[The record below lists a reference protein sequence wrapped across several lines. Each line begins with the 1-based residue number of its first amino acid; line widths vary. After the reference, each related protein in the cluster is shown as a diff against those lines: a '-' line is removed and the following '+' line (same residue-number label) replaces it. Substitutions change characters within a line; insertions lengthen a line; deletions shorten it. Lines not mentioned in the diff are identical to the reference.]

1 MERASM
7 EIRRLHYFVRT
18 AELGSLCRASDVLR
32 IAQPALTRQVRLL
45 EEELGVTLFTRT
57 RRGMRLTE
65 EGEQLLADVIGPL
78 RQLDTALQNIR
89 SVASGLSGN
98 VTVGM
103 TPTVAYVLA
112 EPLIERMAIQAP
124 NVAVRIAEGSAL
136 HLGEG
141 VTSGEL
147 DMALLHDAPHDPR
160 LVIRELLTEEMV
172 VIGPPDSGLSPD
184 RLLDIDEL
192 TRLPLILPNPRNGL
206 RSVTERYAARFNVRF
221 HIKHVIDSFPVL
233 KDMVG
238 KGHGYTILP
247 LSSVLREVEAG
258 TLAWSPVDNPSRRTL
273 VLATGTHARGPRVL
287 ARLEQVVEDL
297 LWELHEAQRLFGAM
311 KFVRARRSSALKVA

>member
-1 MERASM
+1 M

-45 EEELGVTLFTRT
+45 EDELGVKLFTRT

-65 EGEQLLADVIGPL
+65 EGQQLLADVIGPL
-78 RQLDTALQNIR
+78 RQLEAALQHIR
-89 SVASGLSGN
+89 SVSSGLSGN

-103 TPTVAYVLA
+103 TPTVACVLA
-112 EPLIERMAIQAP
+112 EPLIGRMCMQAP
-124 NVAVRIAEGSAL
+124 NVAVRIVEGTAIPLAEGL
-136 HLGEG
+136 
-141 VTSGEL
+141 TSGEL
-147 DMALLHDAPHDPR
+147 DVALLYDAPDDPR
-160 LVIRELLTEEMV
+160 LTVRELLTEDMV
-172 VIGPPDSGLSPD
+172 VVGAPDSTLRPD
-184 RLLDIDEL
+184 RVVDIEEL
-192 TRLPLILPNPRNGL
+192 ITFPLILPNPKNGL
-206 RSVTERYAARFNVRF
+206 RSVTERYAARFNVHF

-258 TLAWSPVDNPSRRTL
+258 TLAWSPVRNPSRRTL
-273 VLATGTHARGPRVL
+273 VLATRAHARGPRVM
-287 ARLEQVVEDL
+287 ARLEQVVEDV
-297 LWELHEAQRLFGAM
+297 LWELHQAQRVFGAM
-311 KFVRARRSSALKVA
+311 RFPPPGQASALKVA

>member
-1 MERASM
+1 M

-65 EGEQLLADVIGPL
+65 EGEQLLADVVGPL
-78 RQLDTALQNIR
+78 RQLDAALQNIR
-89 SVASGLSGN
+89 SVSSGLSGN

-103 TPTVAYVLA
+103 TPTVAYYLA
-112 EPLIERMAIQAP
+112 EPLIERMGTEAP
-124 NVAVRIAEGSAL
+124 NVAVRIAEGTAL

-141 VTSGEL
+141 LTGGEL
-147 DMALLHDAPHDPR
+147 DMALLYDVSDDPR
-160 LVIRELLTEEMV
+160 LAVRELLTEEMV
-172 VIGPPDSGLSPD
+172 LVGAPGGGLGSD
-184 RLLDIDEL
+184 RPVDIIEL
-192 TRLPLILPNPRNGL
+192 TTLPLLLPNPKNGL
-206 RSVTERYAARFNVRF
+206 RSVTERYAAKFNVRF
-221 HIKHVIDSFPVL
+221 QIKHVIDSFPVL

-258 TLAWSPVDNPSRRTL
+258 TLAWSPVHNPSRRTL
-273 VLATGTHARGPRVL
+273 VLATRRHARGPRL
-287 ARLEQVVEDL
+287 MARLEQVIEEV
-297 LWELHEAQRLFGAM
+297 LWELHEARRVFGAM
-311 KFVRARRSSALKVA
+311 KFARPRPAPALKVA